1 MSNKIILRIVL
12 LIVFILGLTFYLKS
26 STTNSNPI
34 IKESLKSMSLQ
45 CPNLLREEGDVIMLY
60 DLTQP
65 GSNINPAVFYN
76 LAEYSQFVE
85 EQQEQGI
92 NCPILKLQ
100 TDTVGSSIS
109 NNYSIMENDYKN
121 EILNKGYRFNY
132 NDDVNNNDVDVDVDI
147 EVEHFDKYANKNA
160 EYSQNE
166 NTMDTNEISDNPMD
180 TNWGGVQYSAQ
191 SLASGKYDG
200 NMVEKPLYHNV
211 RQNGTYFDPNVVN
224 YQSYGKAGYVPP
236 NYVPQDLLGKGPR
249 DIAVYPSY

>member
-1 MSNKIILRIVL
+1 
-12 LIVFILGLTFYLKS
+12 
-26 STTNSNPI
+26 
-34 IKESLKSMSLQ
+34 MSLP

-92 NCPILKLQ
+92 NCPILELQ
-100 TDTVGSSIS
+100 TETIGSSIS
-109 NNYSIMENDYKN
+109 NNYSNMENDSKN
-121 EILNKGYRFNY
+121 ENLNKGYRS
-132 NDDVNNNDVDVDVDI
+132 NDNEDVNSNNHIEVDI
-147 EVEHFDKYANKNA
+147 EVEHFDKYANKNV
-160 EYSQNE
+160 EYNQNE
-166 NTMDTNEISDNPMD
+166 NNMDTGEISDNPMD

-211 RQNGTYFDPNVVN
+211 RQNGTYFDPHVAN
-224 YQSYGKAGYVPP
+224 YSSYGNAGYVPP

-249 DIAVYPSY
+249 DIAVHQSF